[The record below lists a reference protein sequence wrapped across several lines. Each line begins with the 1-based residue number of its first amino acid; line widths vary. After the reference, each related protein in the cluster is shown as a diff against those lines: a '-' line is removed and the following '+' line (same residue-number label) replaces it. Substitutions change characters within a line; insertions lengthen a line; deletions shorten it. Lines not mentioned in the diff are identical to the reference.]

1 MVKAGEEGGTL
12 PEALRTVSLQMERSL
27 QLKKKIQGALI
38 YPAII
43 LVALVVIGVLMLVFI
58 VPTLQETF
66 EDMGGELPGS
76 TQAIITASEF
86 LMNNTLLSIVLFV
99 GIIFSF
105 IRILKTKRGK
115 RAFEWTVLH
124 LPIIGNL
131 AKEINS
137 ARTAR
142 TLSSLLTSGVDML
155 SAIEI
160 TGEVVQNSFYREVLT
175 DAKERVQKGT
185 ALHEIF
191 AEHEDLYP
199 VFVGELT
206 AVGEET
212 GKLPGMLLQ
221 VAEFYEGEVE
231 QKTKDMSTVIEPFL
245 MIIVGVVV
253 GFFAVS
259 MIAPIYSITS
269 GI

>member
-1 MVKAGEEGGTL
+1 
-12 PEALRTVSLQMERSL
+12 MERTLSL
-27 QLKKKIQGALI
+27 RKKIKGALI

-43 LVALVVIGVLMLVFI
+43 LVALVIIGVLMLVFI
-58 VPTLQETF
+58 VPTLTATF
-66 EDMGGELPGS
+66 ESIDTELPSS
-76 TQAIITASEF
+76 TQAIISASDF
-86 LMNNTLLSIVLFV
+86 LMNNTLLAIAIFV
-99 GIIFSF
+99 GVVFSYMRL
-105 IRILKTKRGK
+105 IRTRRGS
-115 RAFEWTVLH
+115 RAYEWVMLH
-124 LPIIGNL
+124 MPVIGTL
-131 AKEINS
+131 SKEINS

-142 TLSSLLTSGVDML
+142 TLSSLLTSGVDII

-160 TGEVVQNSFYREVLT
+160 TSEVVQNSYYKEVLLG
-175 DAKERVQKGT
+175 AKETIQKGT
-185 ALHEIF
+185 PLHEIF
-191 AEHEDLYP
+191 SANEDLYP
-199 VFVGELT
+199 IFVGELT

-231 QKTKDMSTVIEPFL
+231 QKTKDMSTIIEPFL

-259 MIAPIYSITS
+259 MITPIYSITS